1 MTRPLM
7 ISALVLALAASAS
20 ADPATATKASPA
32 KRAPPVAASPPPA
45 APSAVQIAQG
55 VQAFY
60 EKTAGFQAAFT
71 QVVKKKGLKKGIT
84 RKGMA
89 WLMKGGKTA
98 TGEAR
103 NGRMRWDYPSEEVYY
118 FSDGDVLWS
127 YERRERLAIRV
138 PVTRSRLY
146 QATTYLV
153 GDGALS
159 SDFAM
164 KVVDSPLPSTWA
176 LELVP
181 KDGTQVMRSLTLV
194 VDRATFAVRGSV
206 LIDPLGDSTTLL
218 FEGVQHGPIDDKVFE
233 WSPPKGVTV
242 KRL

>member
-1 MTRPLM
+1 MIRSMTFL
-7 ISALVLALAASAS
+7 LTLALAAAAS
-20 ADPATATKASPA
+20 AEPATA
-32 KRAPPVAASPPPA
+32 AAPPPA
-45 APSAVQIAQG
+45 APAKPPAAAATAAPSAEVVALG

-60 EKTAGFQAAFT
+60 EKSAGFQAAFT
-71 QVVKKKGLKKGIT
+71 QVVKKKGLKTGIT

-89 WLMKGGKTA
+89 WLMKGGKTPA
-98 TGEAR
+98 GEAR

-146 QATTYLV
+146 QATSYLV
-153 GDGALS
+153 GAGNVAR
-159 SDFAM
+159 DFAM
-164 KVVDSPLPSTWA
+164 KVIPSPVPETWA

-181 KDGTQVMRSLTLV
+181 KDGTQVMRTLTLV
-194 VDRATFAVRGSV
+194 VDRRSFAVRGSV
-206 LIDPLGDSTTLL
+206 LVDPLGDSTTLL
-218 FEGVQHGPIDDKVFE
+218 FENPQHGPIEDKVFE

-242 KRL
+242 KQM